1 MVRKSG
7 SKSMKNKCAPGRV
20 SKGDVKWTCYSKESL
35 IKMAKSYNVTIGNG
49 GGSGKNGK
57 NGKNGKKGVGVKGAS
72 GLVNNMLTMVE
83 GNEGSRGRMGGKRI
97 AYVGK
102 SKKQIWDQLSDR
114 LFYQCKGDEM
124 CWADQGF
131 VKKLGDKEIDS
142 KTFKPKMPETWK
154 SNPNEWLNTSNIT
167 NVMRQYEDAHDDFLY
182 LGTVPRDCPMGV
194 SCHLSN
200 IDMTKLYKKHGVRK
214 VGLIYNLDLH
224 NQPGSHWVAVYMNLS
239 GGGKKG
245 GKTGTVT
252 YFDSYA
258 DKPPKLIHDFIK
270 RCIIQMKGIGVDL
283 KYQVNER
290 RHQYGGSECGVY
302 SCYYLIQSLDGKTLK
317 QFSARRVADRKMN
330 QMRKQLFVAQ

>member
-7 SKSMKNKCAPGRV
+7 SKSVKNKCAPGRV

-35 IKMAKSYNVTIGNG
+35 VKMAKSYNVTVGNG
-49 GGSGKNGK
+49 GGNGK
-57 NGKNGKKGVGVKGAS
+57 GEVGVKGAS
-72 GLVNNMLTMVE
+72 GLVNNLLTMTN
-83 GNEGSRGRMGGKRI
+83 GTRDGISDGISGGKPI
-97 AYVGK
+97 AYMGK

-114 LFYQCKGDEM
+114 LFNQCSGDEM
-124 CWADQGF
+124 CWADQSF
-131 VKKLGDKEIDS
+131 VKKLGNKEINS
-142 KTFKPKMPETWK
+142 KTFKPKMPESWK
-154 SNPNEWLNTSNIT
+154 RNPNEWLNTSNIN

-182 LGTVPRDCPMGV
+182 LGTVPRDCPMGI

-200 IDMTKLYKKHGVRK
+200 IDLKKLYKKHGVRR

-224 NQPGSHWVAVYMNLS
+224 NQPGSHWVAVYMDLS
-239 GGGKKG
+239 R
-245 GKTGTVT
+245 GTII

-270 RCIIQMKGIGVDL
+270 KCITQMKDIGVNM

-302 SCYYLIQSLDGKTLK
+302 SCYYLIKSLEGKTLK

-330 QMRKQLFVAQ
+330 QMRKQLFAA